1 MEGARKV
8 PEEVRQILAEV
19 CAEYRVRIDPDD
31 PAVAVIMLNR
41 RVLEVMLDRAIER
54 IEAATAALGL
64 QIDAAQV
71 RMGTVLAQELRAARA
86 ESSGHPWMNVAPTPS
101 ATPMA
106 FPRLTLIVAMLAVF
120 GGGLVAGV
128 LIR

>member
-8 PEEVRQILAEV
+8 PEEVRQILSEI

-31 PAVAVIMLNR
+31 PAVVVVMLNR
-41 RVLEVMLDRAIER
+41 RVLELMLDRAIER
-54 IEAATAALGL
+54 IEVATAELGL

-86 ESSGHPWMNVAPTPS
+86 ESSGHPWMNFAPMPAVTPI
-101 ATPMA
+101 A
-106 FPRLTLIVAMLAVF
+106 FPKLTLIVAMVAVF
-120 GGGLVAGV
+120 GGGVVAGV